1 MRSIFLILS
10 SLGRTS
16 AMMPGIQKWP
26 LGWKKYKE
34 LFDEYRVKDEDYQHD
49 LLACHEGLAFLRG
62 TNMICGYEARQ

>member
-1 MRSIFLILS
+1 
-10 SLGRTS
+10 
-16 AMMPGIQKWP
+16 MMPGIQKWP